1 MQKRCEG
8 CQKSI
13 HILRI
18 NDGSW
23 KAFEDESA
31 TTFHKCSEYVNLK
44 SKSSDNEHVLLASIV
59 SRVSQAE
66 RRLEQI
72 KEVMEKN
79 GLHFEWS

>member
-1 MQKRCEG
+1 MEKRCKG
-8 CQKSI
+8 CMKLI
-13 HILRI
+13 HILQMD
-18 NDGSW
+18 NGTW

-31 TTFHKCSEYVNLK
+31 TTVHKCAEYVKLK
-44 SKSSDNEHVLLASIV
+44 SKSSDNEHVLLASTV

-79 GLHFEWS
+79 ELHFEWS

>member
-1 MQKRCEG
+1 VEKRCKG
-8 CQKSI
+8 CQKLI
-13 HILRI
+13 HILQM
-18 NDGSW
+18 NDGTW
-23 KAFEDESA
+23 KAFEDAAA
-31 TTFHKCSEYVNLK
+31 TIPHKCAEYVKLK
-44 SKSSDNEHVLLASIV
+44 SKSSDNEHVLLASTV

>member
-1 MQKRCEG
+1 MQKQCEG

-23 KAFEDESA
+23 KAFEDETA
-31 TTFHKCSEYVNLK
+31 TTLHKCPEYVNLK
-44 SKSSDNEHVLLASIV
+44 SKSSDNEHVLLAITV